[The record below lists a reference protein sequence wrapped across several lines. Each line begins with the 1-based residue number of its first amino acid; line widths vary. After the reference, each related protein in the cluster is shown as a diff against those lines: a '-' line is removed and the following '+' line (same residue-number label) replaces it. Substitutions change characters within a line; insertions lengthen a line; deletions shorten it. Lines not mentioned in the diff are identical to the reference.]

1 VGTNQYHLLQGLDE
15 RAAKRE
21 PHLVGRDSE
30 RSDKMLNT
38 EIERQ
43 GFGPID
49 DALEA
54 LPRVGR
60 RRLVPL
66 LANGEVVAALVREQE
81 HAAIEAED
89 VLSQADE
96 VLVMG

>member
-1 VGTNQYHLLQGLDE
+1 
-15 RAAKRE
+15 
-21 PHLVGRDSE
+21 
-30 RSDKMLNT
+30 MFNT
-38 EIERQ
+38 ETARQ
-43 GFGPID
+43 DFGPIE
-49 DALEA
+49 DALGA

-96 VLVMG
+96 ALVLG